1 MYVSIL
7 GLPLI
12 SLGKGLSLNIF
23 FPLYLFPVLDE
34 SYISVPTRK
43 VLREVPTNR
52 RMKFPSR
59 TEKSE

>member
-23 FPLYLFPVLDE
+23 SFISLSPVHDE

-43 VLREVPTNR
+43 VLREVPTDR
-52 RMKFPSR
+52 RMKFLS
-59 TEKSE
+59 